1 MRLRFSWRGLPALA
15 GAVLGT
21 LVASGAGATPVECCD
36 ASSDATPAS
45 QLDITFDFS
54 VAGTTLTVTVTND
67 DGGGFGFN
75 VNEIYFNGSD
85 DVTSLSFSSA
95 THSVAGD
102 VTAAWAPL
110 DSNTMVD
117 GFGIFDFGVSDGVG
131 ETNPNVIGP
140 SESIAFIFTVNAGL
154 ADADFIVANGQGYL
168 VAAKFTNGPDDPE
181 DPGNEDSAFGAATP
195 EPGVLG
201 LFALGLAGLLV
212 AARRRVQA

>member
-1 MRLRFSWRGLPALA
+1 MTLLRLGLPTLA
-15 GAVLGT
+15 GAALAL
-21 LVASGAGATPVECCD
+21 LVGSSAQATPVHCCD

-54 VAGTTLTVTVTND
+54 VAGTTLTLTVTNN

-75 VNEIYFNGSD
+75 VNEIYFNGSGN
-85 DVTSLSFSSA
+85 VTSLSFSSA

-117 GFGIFDFGVSDGVG
+117 GFGIFDFGLSDGVG
-131 ETNPNVIGP
+131 ETNTNIIEPGEN
-140 SESIAFIFTVNAGL
+140 IAFVFTVNAGL
-154 ADADFIVANGQGYL
+154 ADADFIVANGSGYL

-195 EPGVLG
+195 EPGMLG
-201 LFALGLAGLLV
+201 LFALGLAGLGLV
-212 AARRRVQA
+212 ARRRA